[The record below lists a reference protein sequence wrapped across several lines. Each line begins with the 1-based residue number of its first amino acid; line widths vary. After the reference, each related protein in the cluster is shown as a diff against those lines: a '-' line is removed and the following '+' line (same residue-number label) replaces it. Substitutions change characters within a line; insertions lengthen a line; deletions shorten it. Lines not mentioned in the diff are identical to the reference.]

1 MILAEK
7 LRTFRDK
14 NELIMSEDWRLSENC
29 VNSSGN
35 MAQGNLSHLESV
47 KD

>member
-7 LRTFRDK
+7 LRKYRAK

-35 MAQGNLSHLESV
+35 MAQGNISRLESV
-47 KD
+47 KY